1 MNLFD
6 WSPLCFIYLYT
17 WPIEVSSG
25 YSYDVSSKDSSVLLV
40 CKLRPLLPSCDT
52 VQLFFFI
59 SVDMFI
65 VSQVLIIL
73 ILNVFAME

>member
-1 MNLFD
+1 M
-6 WSPLCFIYLYT
+6 
-17 WPIEVSSG
+17 WPIEVISG
-25 YSYDVSSKDSSVLLV
+25 YSYVSSNDSSVLLV
-40 CKLRPLLPSCDT
+40 CKLRPPLLSCDT
-52 VQLFFFI
+52 VHLFFCI